1 MQSVKAVKGSAQV
14 SGATLKKF
22 KKIYMEGGVGG
33 GRERKNFEVLIG
45 SSPVPALIWLTWT
58 AEIYR
63 RVI

>member
-1 MQSVKAVKGSAQV
+1 MQSVKAVIGSAQV

-22 KKIYMEGGVGG
+22 KKIYGG
-33 GRERKNFEVLIG
+33 GGKERERKNFEVLIG

-58 AEIYR
+58 VEIYR